1 MTTTSVAAPPARPL
15 DSTRPRPPNLLAQ
28 QITGRQYL
36 SHSQIALM
44 RACPRKFAFQYVE
57 NAPKDFVPSS
67 LIFGGSIHRALELY
81 FRCRLEGLAVTPQAL
96 LSAYHDRWK
105 QQRQE
110 AGGDA
115 VPVRF
120 NKGEDANSVHA
131 CADRIITAFLGSP
144 LASPK
149 GTILGIEEELKVVLD
164 LQIPDLLAKVDLV
177 THTDGALH
185 VIDWKTSR
193 SRWNEQKAQE
203 NGEQL
208 VLYGATV
215 GAMSV
220 SLNLPVKLHFAIV
233 TKAKKPQVQLIPVP
247 GDSGRLEQLKENIGQ
262 VWQAIQSGNFYPSPS
277 PQHCT
282 TCPFRSRCPV
292 FAQP

>member
-1 MTTTSVAAPPARPL
+1 M
-15 DSTRPRPPNLLAQ
+15 
-28 QITGRQYL
+28 
-36 SHSQIALM
+36 
-44 RACPRKFAFQYVE
+44 
-57 NAPKDFVPSS
+57 
-67 LIFGGSIHRALELY
+67 
-81 FRCRLEGLAVTPQAL
+81 
-96 LSAYHDRWK
+96 
-105 QQRQE
+105 
-110 AGGDA
+110 
-115 VPVRF
+115 
-120 NKGEDANSVHA
+120 
-131 CADRIITAFLGSP
+131 
-144 LASPK
+144 
-149 GTILGIEEELKVVLD
+149 LD

-193 SRWNEQKAQE
+193 SRWSEQKAQE

-215 GAMSV
+215 SAMSV

-233 TKAKKPQVQLIPVP
+233 TRAKKPQVQLIPVP

-292 FAQP
+292 FAQPGRDRWPGGRFAASDQRRPDPAVRPTALCPGLQPRGHRRADRRRLHGRADQRL